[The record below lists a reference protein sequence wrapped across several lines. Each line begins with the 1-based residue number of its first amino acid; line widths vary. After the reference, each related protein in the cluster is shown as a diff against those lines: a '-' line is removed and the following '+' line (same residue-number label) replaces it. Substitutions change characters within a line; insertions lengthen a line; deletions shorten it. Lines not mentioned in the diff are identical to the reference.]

1 MRRLAIVA
9 AMLLALSAHAE
20 KWSDSYK
27 RGIALINAHS
37 YDAGIE
43 AMHLA
48 LAEMSNESTGLRVR
62 NEQIVYVPHYWIGVA
77 KFSSGDIDGALREFK
92 ASEEQ
97 GVIQNTDYYAR
108 LREWVSRANGEKS
121 KAAQSGVADVRK
133 TADAAVSR
141 AMSTQMDALAAGA
154 DRSENYRTAQ
164 RLLKEAREQL
174 RSGADARAYH
184 RAAEAANQARD
195 LFASAADTARRAKAA
210 RPPAVAV
217 RVAEGG
223 GATSPPPVIVVPHVA
238 PPPPAAPPVEVESEA
253 LVSARIALQQF
264 RRDVK
269 SPKIAREAARMDAQL
284 RAHPDP
290 PTIQATMA
298 FLGAKKRELAPPAP
312 APVPTPPPAPVVKP
326 DLTAAY
332 RAYAHGELEKSVMLL
347 TSMIS
352 AQPSAEALLLRGC
365 ARYTAA
371 VLARKDV
378 DAAAVDFR
386 AALKIN
392 HALRLDE
399 QSFSP
404 KLVAY
409 FEQVK
414 SGPR

>member
-1 MRRLAIVA
+1 MRRLAIATVL
-9 AMLLALSAHAE
+9 LLAWA
-20 KWSDSYK
+20 DSYK

-43 AMHLA
+43 AMQHA
-48 LAEMSNESTGLRVR
+48 LAEMPNESTALRVR
-62 NEQIVYVPHYWIGVA
+62 NEPIVYVPHYWIGVA
-77 KFSSGDIDGALREFK
+77 KLNSGDADGALREFK

-108 LREWVSRANGEKS
+108 LREWVSRANG
-121 KAAQSGVADVRK
+121 GADVRK

-154 DRSENYRTAQ
+154 DRSESYRSAQ
-164 RLLKEAREQL
+164 RLLQEAREQL

-184 RAAEAANQARD
+184 RAADAANQARD
-195 LFASAADTARRAKAA
+195 LFASSADAARRAKVARAA
-210 RPPAVAV
+210 G
-217 RVAEGG
+217 GG
-223 GATSPPPVIVVPHVA
+223 GATPPP
-238 PPPPAAPPVEVESEA
+238 PPVEVESEA

-264 RRDVK
+264 RRNAK
-269 SPKIAREAARMDAQL
+269 SPKLASEAAKMDAQL

-290 PTIQATMA
+290 ATIQATMA
-298 FLGAKKRELAPPAP
+298 FLEAKKRDVAPP
-312 APVPTPPPAPVVKP
+312 PPIVVKP

-332 RAYAHGELEKSVMLL
+332 RAYAHGELEKSVTLL
-347 TSMIS
+347 TSMID
-352 AQPSAEALLLRGC
+352 AQPSAEAFLLRGC

-378 DAAAVDFR
+378 DAATFDFK
-386 AALKIN
+386 AALKLN

-414 SGPR
+414 RGR

>member
-1 MRRLAIVA
+1 MRRLAIAA
-9 AMLLALSAHAE
+9 AMLLTLSAYGQ

-27 RGIALINAHS
+27 RGVALINAHS

-43 AMHLA
+43 AMQHA
-48 LAEMSNESTGLRVR
+48 LAEMPNESTGLRVR

-77 KFSSGDIDGALREFK
+77 KFSSGDVDGALREFK

-154 DRSENYRTAQ
+154 DRSESYRSAQ
-164 RLLKEAREQL
+164 RLLQEAREQL

-195 LFASAADTARRAKAA
+195 LFASSADAERRAKAA
-210 RPPAVAV
+210 RPPV
-217 RVAEGG
+217 RAAGGG
-223 GATSPPPVIVVPHVA
+223 GATPPPNVA

-253 LVSARIALQQF
+253 LVSVRIALQQF

-269 SPKIAREAARMDAQL
+269 SPKIAREAAKMDAQL

-290 PTIQATMA
+290 ATIQATMT
-298 FLGAKKRELAPPAP
+298 FLEAKRRELTPAP
-312 APVPTPPPAPVVKP
+312 APPVAPKP

-332 RAYAHGELEKSVMLL
+332 RAYAHGELEKSVTLL
-347 TSMIS
+347 TSMIN
-352 AQPSAEALLLRGC
+352 AQPSAEAFLLRGC

-378 DAAAVDFR
+378 DAAAVDFK

-414 SGPR
+414 RGR

>member
-1 MRRLAIVA
+1 MRRLAIAA

-37 YDAGIE
+37 YAAGIE
-43 AMHLA
+43 AMQQA
-48 LAEMSNESTGLRVR
+48 LAEMPNESAGVRVR

-77 KFSSGDIDGALREFK
+77 KFSSGDADGALREFR

-154 DRSENYRTAQ
+154 DRSENYRSAQ
-164 RLLKEAREQL
+164 RLLQEARDQL
-174 RSGADARAYH
+174 RSGADARGYR
-184 RAAEAANQARD
+184 RAADAANQARD
-195 LFASAADTARRAKAA
+195 LFASAADAARRAKAA
-210 RPPAVAV
+210 RPIPV
-217 RVAEGG
+217 RAAEGG
-223 GATSPPPVIVVPHVA
+223 GATSPPPPTPTVIQHVA
-238 PPPPAAPPVEVESEA
+238 PPRPATPPVEAESEA

-269 SPKIAREAARMDAQL
+269 SPKVARQAAKMDALL

-290 PTIQATMA
+290 ATIQATTA
-298 FLGAKKRELAPPAP
+298 FVEAKKRELAPAP
-312 APVPTPPPAPVVKP
+312 APTTAPAPTPNTKP

-332 RAYAHGELEKSVMLL
+332 RAYAHGDLEQSVALL
-347 TSMIS
+347 TSMID
-352 AQPSAEALLLRGC
+352 AKPSGEAFLLRGC

-371 VLARKDV
+371 VLARKDIN
-378 DAAAVDFR
+378 AAADDFK
-386 AALKIN
+386 AALRLN
-392 HALRLDE
+392 RALRLDE
-399 QSFSP
+399 GSFSP
-404 KLVAY
+404 KLIAY
-409 FEQVK
+409 FEQV
-414 SGPR
+414 RAAR